1 MTSSKKILVI
11 LRHEKSLGIVDDF
24 AVQNGF
30 TNMPVVLDP
39 IEIPGGVAAALE
51 QIRES
56 IPFCDAIALGTKVF
70 DSSKEESRLIE
81 LLQIFREIGVGDK
94 PICMTNLGVFSDAEK
109 TVLANTG
116 LKLFY
121 VENDN
126 LGRDGML
133 NFGPLLVKALQD
145 NK

>member
-30 TNMPVVLDP
+30 TTIPVVLDP
-39 IEIPGGVAAALE
+39 IEIPEGVAAALE
-51 QIRES
+51 RIRVS
-56 IPFCDAIALGTKVF
+56 IPLCDVIALGTKVF
-70 DSSKEESRLIE
+70 DISKEQSRLIE
-81 LLQIFREIGVGDK
+81 FLQIFREIGVGDK
-94 PICMTNLGVFSDAEK
+94 PICMRNLGVFTNAEK
-109 TVLANTG
+109 TALAKTG
-116 LKLFY
+116 LNLFY

-133 NFGPLLVKALQD
+133 TFGPILVKALN